1 MEIPAEDD
9 MRELTETGKKDI
21 LRAAK
26 VLKSMKIRPELVASS
41 PLPRALDGARLVAEE
56 LGVAKKLEIWEELR
70 PDGDRTSLIGRL
82 EKMNPGSAVMLIGH
96 EPFLSGLISELVSGK
111 KTSRIVLKKAGMAK
125 LSLDSVS
132 PKLSGRLNWLLTPKL
147 MKKLA

>member
-56 LGVAKKLEIWEELR
+56 LGAAKKLEIWEELR
-70 PDGDRTSLIGRL
+70 PDGDRISLIGRL